1 MCKGATMV
9 HHDLERFLSNIP
21 QLSFS
26 KIDYLLHPGS
36 HSKNQVAEF
45 GN

>member
-9 HHDLERFLSNIP
+9 HHDLERFLSGILP
-21 QLSFS
+21 LSFS
-26 KIDYLLHPGS
+26 KRDYLLHPGS
-36 HSKNQVAEF
+36 HSKNQVAVF